1 MEHEGTRGEN
11 PGRGGNALRIKS
23 LAGEMVV
30 SRFREYAKTA
40 WKQARRAGMQTRLL
54 GLVSWQS
61 LSSPSPGY
69 TVVIAAMHRLWPV
82 LVANL
87 QLIARMDLTGMREV
101 VVVFDCEEQEIPRVV
116 RDQIADLAGRGLKVR
131 LMGYTAKQAAVA
143 RSIQWG
149 WVYSWMSWCIG
160 IGSASTRWV
169 LLHDLD
175 ALPIDEKLFQ
185 HLAQT
190 AQRHDVQFQ
199 GARFYAGCGVVA
211 DMGLVTTF
219 EMVLDAQWLRGHSVP
234 YDGFNKVRIVDGRS
248 VDFDTFLSVQ
258 RRAPRRRVEPIAE
271 HQLVH
276 PSQLVCQYTDH
287 IAGRRDRTSPINRL
301 PILAYFMRLGDPSS
315 DLNTLASGIAD
326 PERESVL
333 LWGKPLNIGSIPPE
347 TWAWMEKQIRRV
359 EQHLYG
365 ATRPGIEDFLIG
377 FKRRA
382 GDRRTVGS
390 EALALGGVEDR

>member
-1 MEHEGTRGEN
+1 M
-11 PGRGGNALRIKS
+11 AS
-23 LAGEMVV
+23 L
-30 SRFREYAKTA
+30 FREFVKTV
-40 WKQARRAGMQTRLL
+40 WKQARRVSIESRLR
-54 GLVSWQS
+54 GLVSWQR
-61 LSSPSPGY
+61 LQSPSSEY
-69 TVVIAAMHRLWPV
+69 TVVIASMLRLWPV
-82 LVANL
+82 LIANL
-87 QLIARMDLTGMREV
+87 RLIARMNLDGMREV
-101 VVVFDCEEQEIPRVV
+101 VVVFDCEEQEIPQGAL
-116 RDQIADLAGRGLKVR
+116 DQIAELSGRGLKVR

-169 LLHDLD
+169 MLHDLD
-175 ALPIDEKLFQ
+175 ALPIDQKLFE

-219 EMVLDAQWLRGHSVP
+219 EMVLDAQWLRSQSVP
-234 YDGFNKVRIVDGRS
+234 FDGFNKVRIVDGRS

-301 PILAYFMRLGDPSS
+301 PILAYFMRLGDRSS

-326 PERESVL
+326 PARESVL

-359 EQHLYG
+359 EQHLFG
-365 ATRPGIEDFLIG
+365 ATRPEIEEFLIG